1 MQLLMSRKLR
11 SILPVVSDELKPKVP
26 TRVRELMKAEREKQ
40 KEYYNRS
47 AKPLPPLSVG
57 DSIRYQEGKTWK
69 QGIVTK
75 EEGDRS
81 YTVKNTDGAV
91 YRRNRRHLMQTNEK
105 FEPDIP
111 DVNIVSPSNHPVA
124 PPILASPS
132 QSSLPIPESQ
142 LETKQ
147 VNSAPNFAPYTT
159 RSGRT
164 VKPKVIVSM

>member
-1 MQLLMSRKLR
+1 
-11 SILPVVSDELKPKVP
+11 
-26 TRVRELMKAEREKQ
+26 MKAEGEKQ
-40 KEYYNRS
+40 KEYYDRS
-47 AKPLPPLSVG
+47 VKPLQPLLVG
-57 DSIRYQEGKTWK
+57 DDIRYQEGKTWK